1 MVSKTAN
8 LCSRLQC
15 LVKKVAFPVAG
26 IPVAGIPVAGI
37 PVAGIPVAGHPDVHY
52 LVLSL
57 HWRKRIF

>member
-37 PVAGIPVAGHPDVHY
+37 PVAGIPVAGHPGGQQ
-52 LVLSL
+52 LS
-57 HWRKRIF
+57 HAGRIVD